1 MCGRF
6 ETNPTA
12 EALVTTLK
20 KHKVDLILDLETK
33 KSKTENIVY
42 ADNLV
47 DADSNFIR

>member
-12 EALVTTLK
+12 EALITALK

-33 KSKTENIVY
+33 KRIRSKY
-42 ADNLV
+42 C
-47 DADSNFIR
+47 SN